1 MSTRAEIKDGAQ
13 FDVLRR
19 GVVYTEVLGWV
30 DMGHARGSD
39 IMELKS
45 QFIAG
50 ELSGKP
56 SYMVMYRQDMHF
68 VKFNSQFGVGKFS
81 RWEIKRGR
89 STEDINRIMLA
100 MMMNTA
106 ARFEGLQSL
115 RAFSWYTDSGFSG
128 EDLVSDLFGFHRA
141 IMPGRYGY
149 RLKPVSYDAAVRRW
163 DHYGAIGSHKNRGF
177 RPILFPDPEDPC
189 VRHQPYTVNLP
200 HFMTWLKPW
209 DDFSSGNVKV
219 ITDNGTSLGYT
230 GVK

>member
-115 RAFSWYTDSGFSG
+115 RAFSGTLIVALVVKTWFLICSDSIELSCQDGTDTALNLSVMMPPFVAGIITVL
-128 EDLVSDLFGFHRA
+128 LVP
-141 IMPGRYGY
+141 I
-149 RLKPVSYDAAVRRW
+149 KTVVSVRFCSLTRK
-163 DHYGAIGSHKNRGF
+163 IRV
-177 RPILFPDPEDPC
+177 C
-189 VRHQPYTVNLP
+189 V
-200 HFMTWLKPW
+200 
-209 DDFSSGNVKV
+209 
-219 ITDNGTSLGYT
+219 TSRT
-230 GVK
+230 R